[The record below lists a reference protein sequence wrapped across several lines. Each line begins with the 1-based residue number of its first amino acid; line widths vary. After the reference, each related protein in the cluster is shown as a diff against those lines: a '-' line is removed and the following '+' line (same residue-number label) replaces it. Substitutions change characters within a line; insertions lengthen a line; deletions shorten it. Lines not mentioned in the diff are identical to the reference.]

1 MQTPKFGAGSILE
14 NYMEI
19 FIAKNSTESLKQVDY
34 VNIARFKISVI
45 CRIFELR
52 LKIRFYKWHSRR
64 ILESPKISYIPS

>member
-19 FIAKNSTESLKQVDY
+19 FIAKNSTESLKQIDY

-45 CRIFELR
+45 YRIFGLR
-52 LKIRFYKWHSRR
+52 LKIQFYKWHSHG
-64 ILESPKISYIPS
+64 ILESP